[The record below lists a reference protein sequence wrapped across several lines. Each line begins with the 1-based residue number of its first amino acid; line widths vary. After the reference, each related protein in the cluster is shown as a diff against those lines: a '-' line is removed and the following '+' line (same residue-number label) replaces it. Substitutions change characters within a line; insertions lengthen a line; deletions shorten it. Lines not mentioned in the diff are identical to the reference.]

1 MNTNSYNGITKEQTK
16 CKSLLL
22 QTFIAQEPLNKMI
35 NMKPKIEYYTQRLK
49 DPTNT
54 ELENILLEI
63 KINKLKEAKK

>member
-1 MNTNSYNGITKEQTK
+1 
-16 CKSLLL
+16 
-22 QTFIAQEPLNKMI
+22 MI
-35 NMKPKIEYYTQRLK
+35 NMKPKIEYYAQRLK